1 MWYIMFTAVLKENC
15 DAKSCK
21 SHISSDKSI
30 NWKEKI
36 SRSRDTRD
44 Y

>member
-1 MWYIMFTAVLKENC
+1 MRYITFTAILKKNR
-15 DAKSCK
+15 DSKFCK

-30 NWKEKI
+30 NRKEKI

-44 Y
+44 